1 MSLADLLSSK
11 WFKWLMIIVLLAIIF
26 GGLLFFGGLVFG
38 TITDFGTM
46 FS

>member
-1 MSLADLLSSK
+1 
-11 WFKWLMIIVLLAIIF
+11 MIIVLLAIIF